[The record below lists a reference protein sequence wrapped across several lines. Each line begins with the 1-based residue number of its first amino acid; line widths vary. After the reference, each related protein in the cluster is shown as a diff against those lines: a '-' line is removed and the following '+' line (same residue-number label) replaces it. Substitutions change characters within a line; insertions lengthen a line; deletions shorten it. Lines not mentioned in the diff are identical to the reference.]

1 MELISVLHQYE
12 TMLIVEKG
20 LAKQTVE
27 SYHQD
32 LLIFFASFEPVK
44 HVINDLTPYDLSD
57 FMKTQSM
64 MGLSA
69 KTIHRRYS
77 TIKNFFLYL
86 QREAYYTQDIVETKP
101 PKLPLHFPVALSIGQ
116 VEHLLDAP
124 NMATPDGL
132 RDQAMLEVLYGSGLR
147 VSELLMLPKK
157 AIDTTRKVLKIVGKG
172 SKTRFVPVS
181 EYALSAMHDYLNYI
195 KAETRFD
202 SPYVFISKYG
212 KPLSRQFF
220 FKRVRMYASQA
231 GIEDI
236 ISPHTLRHSFATH
249 LLEGGASLRAVQSM
263 LGHASVVTTQLYT
276 HISSQRILSA
286 FDLYSKKK

>member
-1 MELISVLHQYE
+1 MELSFILRQYE
-12 TMLIVEKG
+12 TMLMVEKG

-32 LLIFFASFEPVK
+32 MLIFFASFEPIKQIVD
-44 HVINDLTPYDLSD
+44 DLTPYDLSD

-69 KTIHRRYS
+69 KTIHRRFS
-77 TIKNFFLYL
+77 TVKNFFLYL
-86 QREAYYTQDIVETKP
+86 QREAYYFKDIIETKP
-101 PKLPLHFPVALSIGQ
+101 PKLPTHFPIALSIDQ
-116 VEHLLDAP
+116 VERLLDAP
-124 NMATPDGL
+124 RMDTPDGL

-157 AIDTTRKVLKIVGKG
+157 AIDKTRKILKIVGKG

-181 EYALSAMHDYLNYI
+181 EYALRAMDDYLQYVN
-195 KAETRFD
+195 AETRFD
-202 SPYVFISKYG
+202 SPFVFLSKYG
-212 KPLSRQFF
+212 QPLSRQFF
-220 FKRVRMYASQA
+220 FKRIRLYAKQA
-231 GIEDI
+231 GIEDV

>member
-1 MELISVLHQYE
+1 MELLHTLHHYE
-12 TMLIVEKG
+12 IMLLVEKG

-32 LLIFFASFEPVK
+32 LLIFFASFDPIK
-44 HVINDLTPYDLSD
+44 RVIEDLTPYDLSD

-69 KTIHRRYS
+69 KTMHRRYS

-86 QREAYYTQDIVETKP
+86 QREAFYTQDIVETKP
-101 PKLPLHFPVALSIGQ
+101 PKLPLHFPIALSIDQ
-116 VEHLLDAP
+116 VEHLLETPKMD
-124 NMATPDGL
+124 TPDGL

-157 AIDTTRKVLKIVGKG
+157 AIDTTRKILKIIGKG

-181 EYALSAMHDYLNYI
+181 EYALAAVNDYLHYV
-195 KAETRFD
+195 KVETRFD
-202 SPYVFISKYG
+202 SPFVFLSKYG

-220 FKRVRMYASQA
+220 FKRIRMYAQRA
-231 GIEDI
+231 GIEEL